1 MSRIQDAAC
10 WPMASRAE
18 AIVSSIVLTADHLL
32 QEAAI
37 DYWDMSSA
45 GHVAV
50 AEQVRACGSDEVV
63 AALDAVLRA
72 PSDAAGVSRLDERVA
87 EAVREDLP
95 GWGEIGERALLAD
108 GLGRLAAHVGRRHDD
123 LVPAVTAEELL
134 PWVKPAPAPGAEHA
148 PVCVVIPFRDR
159 SASRSRL
166 RNLLACI
173 GALADQSLH
182 RTSYRVIVVE
192 ADDQPRWEQTI
203 RPLVD
208 DYVHLPSGG
217 HFNKSWAVNVGIVQ
231 LAGEA
236 ELICVLDA
244 DVFVDGEFVERNVR
258 RFRTR
263 GAQAHLP
270 FRDAL
275 CLDEASSHSA
285 ARDRL
290 LAGKESTDLD
300 VLRGAVLR
308 RPPGH
313 CVWVRRGLFL
323 RVGGFDERFEGW
335 GGEDLDF
342 VFRLDVVGAVD
353 RYDDTLIHLFHE
365 RPQTQEDGQR
375 FYAGR
380 RLLSWRPSTP
390 IGQLA
395 RPATS
400 SDDDLAGLI
409 ERVEHLP
416 ATTA

>member
-1 MSRIQDAAC
+1 MTG
-10 WPMASRAE
+10 RAE
-18 AIVSSIVLTADHLL
+18 AIVSSVVLTADQLL

-37 DYWDMSSA
+37 DYWGMSSSA
-45 GHVAV
+45 HVGV
-50 AEQVRACGSDEVV
+50 AQLVRACGSDEVV
-63 AALDAVLRA
+63 AAVDAVLEA
-72 PSDAAGVSRLDERVA
+72 PTDATRVNRLADLVE
-87 EAVREDLP
+87 EAVREELSA
-95 GWGEIGERALLAD
+95 WVEIGEQALMAD
-108 GLGRLAAHVGRRHDD
+108 GLGRLAAHVGRRFNNDAEAMTVGD
-123 LVPAVTAEELL
+123 VLRWTASVPER
-134 PWVKPAPAPGAEHA
+134 GAAHA
-148 PVCVVIPFRDR
+148 SVCVIIPFRDR
-159 SASRSRL
+159 SSSKSRL

-173 GALADQSLH
+173 GALAGQSLP
-182 RTSYRVIVVE
+182 RLSYRVVVVE
-192 ADDQPRWEQTI
+192 ADDEPRWEQTI

-208 DYVHLPSGG
+208 DYMHLPSGG
-217 HFNKSWAVNVGIVQ
+217 HFNKAWAVNVGVVQ
-231 LAGEA
+231 LAGDA

-244 DVFVDGEFVERNVR
+244 DVFVDGAFVERNVE

-275 CLDEASSHSA
+275 CLDEASSHTA
-285 ARDRL
+285 VRDRVL
-290 LAGKESTDLD
+290 DGKDSNDLD
-300 VLRGAVLR
+300 ALRGAVLR

-342 VFRLDVVGAVD
+342 VFRLDVVGSVD
-353 RYDDTLIHLFHE
+353 RYDDTLMHLFHD

-380 RLLSWRPSTP
+380 RLLSWRPLTS

-400 SDDDLAGLI
+400 ADDDLAGLI
-409 ERVEHLP
+409 ERVENDP
-416 ATTA
+416 ASTP